1 MEDSN
6 DSQKVVQC
14 VRFPLNFFK
23 LTFGSLTPG
32 KCVEAIATVG
42 GVAVAEVSLLET
54 GGSPLESGASL
65 LKAGVPLPDASI
77 PVAGGVEGGVG
88 VRLLGGAH
96 ITLAATDGDSR
107 DTLHLCLS

>member
-1 MEDSN
+1 MEQEDSN

-23 LTFGSLTPG
+23 LIFGSLTPG

-65 LKAGVPLPDASI
+65 LKAGVPHYLKPEFLQQ
-77 PVAGGVEGGVG
+77 VWRVV
-88 VRLLGGAH
+88 
-96 ITLAATDGDSR
+96 
-107 DTLHLCLS
+107 